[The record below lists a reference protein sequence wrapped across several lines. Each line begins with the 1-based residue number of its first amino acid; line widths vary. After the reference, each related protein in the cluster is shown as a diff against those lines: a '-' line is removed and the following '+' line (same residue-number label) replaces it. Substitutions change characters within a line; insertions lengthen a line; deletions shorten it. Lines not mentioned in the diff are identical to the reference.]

1 MIQHDCPL
9 KPWTCWM
16 HDGVS
21 DWELLIRIAVNLE
34 GFHLKIFEK
43 LN

>member
-1 MIQHDCPL
+1 M
-9 KPWTCWM
+9 M
-16 HDGVS
+16 VVS
-21 DWELLIRIAVNLE
+21 DWELLIRSAVNFE